1 MGQSIEELREASPTS
16 EEKPSF
22 GHLLLVWFLVGSSFR
37 TLGFALV
44 DAVPAAI
51 PLSRMGAG
59 LLFGTIVIVLLWSAG
74 WHPSLPA
81 SAGYFVAEI
90 ALNILL
96 LLAFNLVFSRKLT
109 PWMEVGLHTTSISL
123 AATLVFTNYGR
134 KIRNRVRQRI
144 HSLLK
149 LPSEDNSSSQE

>member
-1 MGQSIEELREASPTS
+1 MGQSIEQLREASPTA

-22 GHLLLVWFLVGSSFR
+22 GHLLLVWFLVGSSFW

-59 LLFGTIVIVLLWSAG
+59 LLFGTIVIVLLWAVG

-81 SAGYFVAEI
+81 STGYFVAE
-90 ALNILL
+90 AVFNVLL
-96 LLAFNLVFSRKLT
+96 LLGINLVFRREFT
-109 PWMEVGLHTTSISL
+109 PWMEVGLHSTSIAL
-123 AATLVFTNYGR
+123 AASLVFTNFGR
-134 KIRNRVRQRI
+134 QIRNRARQRTR
-144 HSLLK
+144 SLLK
-149 LPSEDNSSSQE
+149 LPPEDNSSGQE